1 MISRRRQTP
10 WIQRWSRQLIGAIA
24 LLGAINTAYLTFT
37 KLRGIETACP
47 TSGCEQVLSGPYATV
62 LNQPLSL
69 FGLLAYITIAVLALA
84 PLALKSD
91 GTGKTRSPV
100 DQWAWL
106 ALFAGTTAM
115 TIFSGYLMYIMV
127 TKYIVLYG
135 AKAVCVYCIVSA
147 LFATTLFVLTLI
159 GRTWEDLGQLG
170 FIGLAVGMVTIIGTL
185 GVYAHIDR
193 PVDADAGD
201 SGTQQYSITSTSG
214 PAELALAQHLKE
226 IDAKMYSAFWCP
238 HCHDQKQLFGKEA
251 FKLIQY
257 IECAPEGKNPQVELC
272 QKSGLKG
279 YPTWEINGKL
289 LEGGAKPL
297 KELATV
303 SGYSGPS
310 EFKNKM

>member
-1 MISRRRQTP
+1 MSRRRQTP
-10 WIQRWSRQLIGAIA
+10 WIQRWSRHLIGAVA
-24 LLGAINTAYLTFT
+24 VLGVINTAYLTIT
-37 KLRGIETACP
+37 KLRGVETACP

-69 FGLLAYITIAVLALA
+69 FGLLAYITIAVLALV

-91 GTGKTRSPV
+91 GTSKTRSPI
-100 DQWAWL
+100 DQWSWL
-106 ALFAGTTAM
+106 LLFAGTAAM

-127 TKYIVLYG
+127 AKYVVPYG
-135 AKAVCVYCIVSA
+135 AKAVCVYCITSA
-147 LFATTLFVLTLI
+147 LFAISLLILTLI
-159 GRTWEDLGQLG
+159 GRTWEDWGQLA
-170 FIGLAVGMVTIIGTL
+170 FTGLAIGMVTIIGTL

-193 PVDADAGD
+193 PVDADAGAT
-201 SGTQQYSITSTSG
+201 GTQQFPITSTSG
-214 PAELALAQHLKE
+214 PAEISLAQHLKQ

-251 FKLIQY
+251 FRVINY
-257 IECAPEGKNPQVELC
+257 VECAPEGKNPQVELC

-297 KELATV
+297 DELATA
-303 SGYSGPS
+303 SGYSGS
-310 EFKNKM
+310 RDFKNKN